1 MWIFAAVCGECSMWL
16 RGIMSL
22 DTLGI
27 LGSELVWGK
36 VCSLF
41 SGMFRSHGGLAER
54 SGGISI
60 RFGHFGWSNYGGYWF
75 CGCID

>member
-1 MWIFAAVCGECSMWL
+1 MWVLAAICGEGSMWL

-27 LGSELVWGK
+27 LGSQLVWRK

-41 SGMFRSHGGLAER
+41 SGMFRGYGRFAER
-54 SGGISI
+54 SRGIGI
-60 RFGHFGWSNYGGYWF
+60 RFGHFGW
-75 CGCID
+75 